1 MSKLK
6 QTEGRELI
14 LARYESGPARL
25 REAVAGLSKTSLDV
39 ALDVETW
46 TIRQIVHHVV
56 DGDDIWKTCIK
67 MALGNGKA
75 TFDLQWYWT
84 LPQTAWAERWAYAD
98 RAIEPSL
105 TLFEANR
112 RPRGPVDARNSHRMG
127 SVAGNPVAAPRRARA
142 GCGGLGDR
150 DAVAPRDGPHR
161 GHPQDPGN
169 TPTLTSSLVVHRHPA
184 NPVLGKEDVP

>member
-39 ALDVETW
+39 ALDAETW

-84 LPQTAWAERWAYAD
+84 IPQTVWAERWAYAD

-112 RPRGPVDARNSHRMG
+112 RH
-127 SVAGNPVAAPRRARA
+127 VAQLMREIPTAW
-142 GCGGLGDR
+142 DR
-150 DAVAPRDGPHR
+150 SLAIQWPHR
-161 GHPQDPGN
+161 DEPELVAVGWVIEMQSRHVTGHI
-169 TPTLTSSLVVHRHPA
+169 
-184 NPVLGKEDVP
+184 EDILKIRETHQP